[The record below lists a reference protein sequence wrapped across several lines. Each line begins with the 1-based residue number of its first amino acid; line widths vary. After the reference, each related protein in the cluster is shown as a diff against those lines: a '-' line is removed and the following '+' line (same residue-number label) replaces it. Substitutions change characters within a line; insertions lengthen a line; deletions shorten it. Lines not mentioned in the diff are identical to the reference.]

1 MMMTLMRTNFDYD
14 VSVIFAVRRRS
25 MGLTWDRNFNG
36 DAPRISTNY
45 DEDDADDVCPSHA
58 RKSSGNGY

>member
-1 MMMTLMRTNFDYD
+1 MMFQPSLPLDDDR
-14 VSVIFAVRRRS
+14 
-25 MGLTWDRNFNG
+25 WDRNLNG